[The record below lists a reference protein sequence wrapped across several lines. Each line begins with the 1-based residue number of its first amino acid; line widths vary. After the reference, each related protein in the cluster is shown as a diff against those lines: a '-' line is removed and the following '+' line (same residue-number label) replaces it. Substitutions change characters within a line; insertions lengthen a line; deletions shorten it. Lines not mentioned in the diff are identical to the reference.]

1 METQVLTKLQGILR
15 DSIDH
20 ASTHSKSVYGRN
32 PLTVEEL
39 LDFANAKGP
48 TSLAATVKPN
58 GQPHLSPTDLVS
70 LDGRFFLGVDKATA
84 RYKNLQKNPRVTAMI
99 MEGSKKQAIIEGQ
112 AHFLETESPLG
123 KRVSELIKKKYGWT
137 TDHLAE
143 LIPEKVLTYKS
154 SSG

>member
-1 METQVLTKLQGILR
+1 METQVSPNLRNILR
-15 DSIDH
+15 DSLAH

-48 TSLAATVKPN
+48 MSLAATVKPN
-58 GQPHLSPTDLVS
+58 GQPHLSPTDLVA
-70 LDGRFFLGVDKATA
+70 LDERFFLGVDKATA
-84 RYKNLQKNPRVTAMI
+84 RYKNLQKKPRVTVMI
-99 MEGSKKQAIIEGQ
+99 MEGSKRQAIMEGQ
-112 AHFLETESPLG
+112 VRFLETGSLLG
-123 KRVSELIKKKYGWT
+123 KRVSELVKKKYGWT
-137 TDHLAE
+137 TDALAE